1 MKVIMYLLGLYVVLF
16 FVGCQSEGRPSSRSE
31 FNIPAQWRSSVNS
44 TNSVLARWWLQF
56 NNPNLNALVEE
67 GLSNNLDIQIA
78 HKRME
83 LARVQARM
91 VDFSSRPRLN
101 ASINGEKRRS
111 NYIGLPFGDGG
122 VIKSRTENYGSNLS
136 VNWEVDLWGRI
147 RNAKNAAKMD
157 VYAADLDSKAAAH
170 SLIGQVVKV
179 WFSLGEA
186 SELVELLREQ
196 IDIAK
201 LALKQVEIRYKLG
214 NASTAELKRSEA
226 NVAHYESRL
235 SDVSSSIVR
244 NSRTLELLLGRNT
257 GDKVLH
263 WDKLPVSL
271 ADIPV
276 GLPSGVLERRP
287 DIAASIIRIRA
298 AELRVAEAQSS
309 LLPQLSLTGSAGTSS
324 NQLKDLLDG
333 NFLVWGLGGNL
344 AQSILLP
351 DERKTRVLEREVY
364 AEKFL
369 LEHRAIVLQALSEVE
384 QALEVGVY
392 FNRQLSKSLEAATKH
407 GELIEIY
414 KARHANGVG
423 SLRDLLEAQR
433 LYVDSKMNWV
443 RLKRYQID
451 NRVNLHLAL
460 GGGFEFKGGVNEA
473 NTTD

>member
-1 MKVIMYLLGLYVVLF
+1 MKVILYLLSLFVVLF
-16 FVGCQSEGRPSSRSE
+16 FVGCQTEGKPSSRSE
-31 FNIPAQWRSSVNS
+31 FNMPPQWRNSVNS

-91 VDFSSRPRLN
+91 FDFSSRPRLN
-101 ASINGEKRRS
+101 ASVIGEKRRS
-111 NYIGLPFGDGG
+111 NYIGLPFGDGS
-122 VIKSRTENYGSNLS
+122 VIKSRTENYASNLS
-136 VNWEVDLWGRI
+136 VNWEVDLWERI
-147 RNAKNAAKMD
+147 RNAKNASKMD
-157 VYAADLDSKAAAH
+157 VYATDLDSKAAAH

-186 SELVELLREQ
+186 SELVELLKEQ
-196 IDIAK
+196 VDIAK
-201 LALKQVEIRYKLG
+201 LASDQVEIRHKLG
-214 NASTAELKRSEA
+214 NASTTELKRSEA

-235 SDVSSSIVR
+235 SDASASIVR
-244 NSRTLELLLGRNT
+244 NSRTLELLLGRNA
-257 GDKVLH
+257 GGKVLN
-263 WDKLPVSL
+263 WDKLPDSL

-276 GLPSGVLERRP
+276 GLPSGVLESRP
-287 DIAASIIRIRA
+287 DIAASIIRVRA
-298 AELRVAEAQSS
+298 AELRITEAQSS
-309 LLPQLSLTGSAGTSS
+309 LLPQLSLTSSAGTSS

-333 NFLVWGLGGNL
+333 DFLVWALGGNL

-351 DERKTRVLEREVY
+351 DERKARVLEKKVF

-369 LEHRAIVLQALSEVE
+369 LEHRATVLQALSEVE

-392 FNRQLSKSLEAATKH
+392 LNRQVSKSQVAAVKY
-407 GELIEIY
+407 GELTEIY
-414 KARHANGVG
+414 KGRYAKGVG
-423 SLRDLLEAQR
+423 SLRDLLEAQS
-433 LYVDSKMNWV
+433 LYVDSKINWV
-443 RLKRYQID
+443 RLKKHQID

-460 GGGFEFKGGVNEA
+460 GGGEFKGSANEA